1 MSELSEILMQVGHF
15 RVFFTALL
23 IICGIVLLV
32 FLLLFVKFLRLWMQ
46 AFFARAEVK
55 IPELMGMWL
64 RKTDP
69 KVIVTNRIMAVQ
81 AGLNLT
87 VRDLE
92 SSHLAG
98 VDISKVVR
106 ALIVAKRNGI
116 NLSLEEASKKDLA
129 GRDVLA
135 EVQSRIEPRAYVT
148 KTQSKKPESSKQGDE
163 LTDILGH
170 ERSI

>member
-1 MSELSEILMQVGHF
+1 MFELRGILVQVGA
-15 RVFFTALL
+15 TAVLVTAML
-23 IICGIVLLV
+23 IICGVVLIV
-32 FLLLFVKFLRLWMQ
+32 FLLLFVRFLRLWMQ

-55 IPELMGMWL
+55 IPELIGMWL

-69 KVIVTNRIMAVQ
+69 KVIVMNRIMAVQ

-92 SSHLAG
+92 SYYLSG
-98 VDISKVVR
+98 VDISNVVR
-106 ALIVAKRNGI
+106 ALIIAKRNGI
-116 NLSLEEASKKDLA
+116 ELSLEEAAKRDLA
-129 GRDVLA
+129 GKDVLA
-135 EVQSRIEPRAYVT
+135 EVQSRIEPEGYVA
-148 KTQSKKPESSKQGDE
+148 KTRSKKPESSKQGDE